1 MRLQNYLIAFAIIT
15 FSAGLTSCKKNNT
28 GSSSN
33 SEIATTTELSTD
45 NAVSDNLNADAE
57 NVMNEAA
64 VDNNFSGSTPV
75 GVTTTMGLLSCAQV
89 TVSTG
94 NFPKTIKI
102 DFGTGLGCTP
112 TDVVIRSGVIN
123 ITLDTFLRSPGS
135 IAVMTFDNYYVGGFK
150 KEGTITWTN
159 TSQNGIK
166 SWERKCENGKITAP
180 DGHFW
185 LHSGTQDVAQTAG
198 SDTPLNLL
206 DDIFSYTG
214 SATVTNS
221 SGASRT
227 ATILNALEKKVL
239 CANIDKGT
247 IKVQGPNHY
256 ATIDYGDG
264 TCDHFAT
271 VSIDGGA
278 GITILLR

>member
-1 MRLQNYLIAFAIIT
+1 MRLKNILIAFAIIT
-15 FSAGLTSCKKNNT
+15 LSAGIISCKKDNT

-33 SEIATTTELSTD
+33 SEIQTTTDLSTD
-45 NAVSDNLNADAE
+45 QAISDNLNADAE
-57 NVMNEAA
+57 NVLNEAA
-64 VDNNFSGSTPV
+64 IDNNFSGTTPV
-75 GVTTTMGLLSCAQV
+75 GVASTMGLLNCASV
-89 TVSTG
+89 TISAG
-94 NFPKTIKI
+94 AFPKTIVI

-112 TDVVIRSGVIN
+112 ADEIVRSGKIN
-123 ITLDTFLRSPGS
+123 ITLSDSLRHSGS
-135 IAVMTFDNYYVGGFK
+135 VAVMTFDNYYVGGFK

-159 TSQNGIK
+159 TTQNGIK
-166 SWERKCENGKITAP
+166 SWERKCENGKVTAP
-180 DGHFW
+180 GGKYW
-185 LHSGTQDVAQTAG
+185 LHSGTQDVTQTAG

-206 DDIFSYTG
+206 DDEFSYTG

-227 ATILNALEKKVL
+227 ATILTALEKKVI

-247 IKVQGPNHY
+247 IKVEGPNHY

-264 TCDHFAT
+264 ACDRLAT

-278 GITILLR
+278 SITILLR

>member
-1 MRLQNYLIAFAIIT
+1 MRLKNLLIAFAIIT

-28 GSSSN
+28 NSSAG
-33 SEIATTTELSTD
+33 SEIQTTTELSTD

-75 GVTTTMGLLSCAQV
+75 GVTTTMGLLGCAQV
-89 TVSTG
+89 TVSSG
-94 NFPKTIKI
+94 AFPKTIKI
-102 DFGTGLGCTP
+102 DFGTGSNCTP
-112 TDVVIRSGVIN
+112 SDGVVRSGVIN
-123 ITLDTFLRSPGS
+123 ITLSDSLRHSGS
-135 IAVMTFDNYYVGGFK
+135 VAVMTFDNYYVGGFK

-159 TSQNGIK
+159 TTQNGIR
-166 SWERKCENGKITAP
+166 SWERKCEDGKITAP

-185 LHSGTQDVAQTAG
+185 LHSGTQAVAQTAG

-206 DDIFSYTG
+206 DDVFSYTG

-221 SGASRT
+221 AGASRT
-227 ATILNALEKKVL
+227 ATILTALEKKVI

-247 IKVQGPNHY
+247 IKIQGPNHY

-264 TCDHFAT
+264 TCDKLAT

-278 GITILLR
+278 SITFLLR

>member
-1 MRLQNYLIAFAIIT
+1 MRLKNYLIAFAMIT
-15 FSAGLTSCKKNNT
+15 FSAGITSCKKNNT
-28 GSSSN
+28 GSSST
-33 SEIATTTELSTD
+33 SEIATTTELSVD

-75 GVTTTMGLLSCAQV
+75 GVTTTMGLLSCATV
-89 TVSTG
+89 TVSSG
-94 NFPKTIKI
+94 DFPKTIVI
-102 DFGTGLGCTP
+102 DFGTGCTSSP
-112 TDVVIRSGVIN
+112 DGVIRSGKIN
-123 ITLDTFLRSPGS
+123 ITLSDSLRHSGS
-135 IAVMTFDNYYVGGFK
+135 VSVMTFDNYYVSGFK

-185 LHSGTQDVAQTAG
+185 LHSGTQEVAQTAG
-198 SDTPLNLL
+198 SATPLNLL
-206 DDIFSYTG
+206 DDEFSYTG

-227 ATILNALEKKVL
+227 ATILNALEKKVI

-247 IKVQGPNHY
+247 IKIQGPNHY

-264 TCDHFAT
+264 TCDRLAT

-278 GITILLR
+278 SITILLR

>member
-1 MRLQNYLIAFAIIT
+1 MRLKNFLIAFAIIT

-33 SEIATTTELSTD
+33 SEIQTTIDLSTD
-45 NAVSDNLNADAE
+45 QAVSDNLNTDAE

-64 VDNNFSGSTPV
+64 IDNNFSGSTPV
-75 GVTTTMGLLSCAQV
+75 GFTTTMGLLSCATV
-89 TVSTG
+89 TVSSG

-102 DFGTGLGCTP
+102 DFGTGSTCTP
-112 TDVVIRSGVIN
+112 TDGVVRSGVIN
-123 ITLDTFLRSPGS
+123 ITLSDSLRHSGS
-135 IAVMTFDNYYVGGFK
+135 TAVMTFDNYYVSGFK

-159 TSQNGIK
+159 TTQNGIK

-185 LHSGTQDVAQTAG
+185 LHSGTQDVTQTAG

-206 DDIFSYTG
+206 DDVFSYTG

-221 SGASRT
+221 SGESRT
-227 ATILNALEKKVL
+227 ATILNALEKKVI

-264 TCDHFAT
+264 TCDRLAT
-271 VSIDGGA
+271 VSIDGGTS
-278 GITILLR
+278 ITILLR

>member
-1 MRLQNYLIAFAIIT
+1 MRLKNYLIAFAIIT

-28 GSSSN
+28 GSSSG

-64 VDNNFSGSTPV
+64 VDNNFSGNTPV

-89 TVSTG
+89 TVSAG
-94 NFPKTIKI
+94 AFPKTIVI
-102 DFGTGLGCTP
+102 DFGTGTGCTP
-112 TDVVIRSGVIN
+112 TDEVIRSGKIN
-123 ITLDTFLRSPGS
+123 ITLSDSLRKSGS
-135 IAVMTFDNYYVGGFK
+135 VAVMTFDNYYVSGFK

-185 LHSGTQDVAQTAG
+185 VHSGTQDVAQTSG

-206 DDIFSYTG
+206 DDVFSYTG

-221 SGASRT
+221 SGVSRT
-227 ATILNALEKKVL
+227 ATILNALEKKVI

-247 IKVQGPNHY
+247 IKIQGPNHY

-264 TCDHFAT
+264 ACDRLAT

>member
-15 FSAGLTSCKKNNT
+15 FSAGITSCKKNNT
-28 GSSSN
+28 GSSST
-33 SEIATTTELSTD
+33 SEIQTTTELSAD

-57 NVMNEAA
+57 NVMTEAS
-64 VDNNFSGSTPV
+64 VDNNFSGNTPV

-89 TVSTG
+89 TVSSG
-94 NFPKTIKI
+94 GFPKTIKI
-102 DFGTGLGCTP
+102 DFGTGLTSTP
-112 TDVVIRSGVIN
+112 TDGVVRSGVIN
-123 ITLDTFLRSPGS
+123 IILSDSLRHSGS
-135 IAVMTFDNYYVGGFK
+135 VAVMTFDNYYVSDFK

-185 LHSGTQDVAQTAG
+185 LHSGTQAVVQTAG
-198 SDTPLNLL
+198 SDTHFDLT
-206 DDIFSYTG
+206 DDVFSYTG
-214 SATVTNS
+214 TATVTNS

-227 ATILNALEKKVL
+227 ATILNALEKKVA

-247 IKVQGPNHY
+247 IKIQGPNHY

-264 TCDHFAT
+264 TCDKLAS

-278 GITILLR
+278 SITILLR